1 MRCLKRP
8 FETIMKQKILIV
20 TKFYY
25 RRGGDSIY
33 ALNLEHLLKSQGHE
47 VSVFA
52 MQYPEN
58 LPSKWSEYWPSEVS
72 FSGSFC
78 QKLSAVGRTLGMDDV
93 TKQFARLLKDFA
105 PDVVHLNNIH
115 SYLSPVVAQ
124 MAQKAGA
131 KVVWTLHDYKLICPS
146 YSCLRNDKTCELCF
160 NSKLSVLKTRCMKD
174 SLAASAIAYIEA
186 IYWNRKK
193 LQRATDSFICPSQF
207 MATKMT
213 QGGFKQEKL
222 VTLCNFLAPEM
233 IERYAA
239 LTAPSNR
246 QDYYCYVGRLS
257 KEKGISTLLK
267 VAMALPY
274 KLKVAGG
281 GPLAEELRKEYGDS
295 NNIEFL
301 GHLDSTKVNELLS
314 NARFSVLPSECYENN
329 PLGVIESFCSGT
341 PVVGANIGGIPELIN
356 PSRGITF
363 ESGNQ
368 KDLSRAISEAW
379 DKKFDYSAI
388 QTQALEEFSATA
400 YYNHL
405 INEIY

>member
-8 FETIMKQKILIV
+8 FETIMKQKILIA

-72 FSGSFC
+72 FSGSFR

-124 MAQKAGA
+124 MAKKAGA

-146 YSCLRNDKTCELCF
+146 YSCLRNEKPCELCF
-160 NSKLSVLKTRCMKD
+160 NSKLAVLKTRCMKN
-174 SLAASAIAYIEA
+174 SLAASTIAFIEA
-186 IYWNRKK
+186 KYWNQQK

-213 QGGFKQEKL
+213 QGG
-222 VTLCNFLAPEM
+222 
-233 IERYAA
+233 
-239 LTAPSNR
+239 
-246 QDYYCYVGRLS
+246 
-257 KEKGISTLLK
+257 
-267 VAMALPY
+267 
-274 KLKVAGG
+274 
-281 GPLAEELRKEYGDS
+281 
-295 NNIEFL
+295 
-301 GHLDSTKVNELLS
+301 
-314 NARFSVLPSECYENN
+314 
-329 PLGVIESFCSGT
+329 
-341 PVVGANIGGIPELIN
+341 
-356 PSRGITF
+356 
-363 ESGNQ
+363 
-368 KDLSRAISEAW
+368 
-379 DKKFDYSAI
+379 
-388 QTQALEEFSATA
+388 
-400 YYNHL
+400 
-405 INEIY
+405 